1 VPKSILSRSFVV
13 IISGFVLSCS
23 STETNPFGLEN
34 IGELDEQSI
43 EHVELNGTS
52 AELSLELPD
61 TQIGTSDELL
71 IGSYKGANSAIVVKF
86 ESVSEA
92 IASGTVQDALL
103 IFSPAGMVSG
113 DSTGSYEVNAHKVT
127 VAWSTENVDP
137 DAILSSYDAQ
147 IAGTATFAKQSLL
160 NDTLKI
166 STEVVQG
173 WVDNTTANQGLLLLS
188 QDPKDIHI
196 YFSDETVV
204 GPQLKVT
211 YTSND
216 STKEVT
222 LSDSDASSVVDW
234 EVGFELPEDRLS
246 VATGL
251 ASSVFL
257 KFDFPEIPA
266 NSTINHASVTLQ
278 VDTSASIFPS
288 TSSLFQLVRMFAN
301 TADWANSPEDVDSS
315 RVGISTYSNSIRLEM
330 DISSSIQSMATDR
343 IENFGFRMTPINPNQ
358 SLFRTVFFSSSV
370 ADSSLIP
377 RAEVF
382 YTVPRAGTD

>member
-1 VPKSILSRSFVV
+1 
-13 IISGFVLSCS
+13 
-23 STETNPFGLEN
+23 
-34 IGELDEQSI
+34 
-43 EHVELNGTS
+43 
-52 AELSLELPD
+52 
-61 TQIGTSDELL
+61 L

-196 YFSDETVV
+196 YFSDETVI

-211 YTSND
+211 YTAND

-288 TSSLFQLVRMFAN
+288 TSSQFQLVRMFAN

>member
-1 VPKSILSRSFVV
+1 MPKSILSKSFVV

-34 IGELDEQSI
+34 IGQLDEQSI
-43 EHVELNGTS
+43 EHVELNGTA

-86 ESVSEA
+86 ESVSEV
-92 IASGTVQDALL
+92 ISSGTVQDALL
-103 IFSPAGMVSG
+103 IFSPAGSVSG

-166 STEVVQG
+166 SAEVVQG

-211 YTSND
+211 YTTND

-222 LSDSDASSVVDW
+222 LSDSDASSVVGW

-288 TSSLFQLVRMFAN
+288 TSSQFRLVRMFAN
-301 TADWANSPEDVDSS
+301 TADWANSPKDVDSS

-343 IENFGFRMTPINPNQ
+343 IENFGFRLTPINPNQ
-358 SLFRTVFFSSSV
+358 SIFRTVFFSSSV

>member
-1 VPKSILSRSFVV
+1 MPKSILSKSFVV

-34 IGELDEQSI
+34 IGQLDEQSI
-43 EHVELNGTS
+43 EHVELNGTA

-92 IASGTVQDALL
+92 ISSGTVQDALL
-103 IFSPAGMVSG
+103 IFSPAGRVSG

-166 STEVVQG
+166 SAEVVQG

-211 YTSND
+211 YTTND

-222 LSDSDASSVVDW
+222 LSDSDASSVVGW

-301 TADWANSPEDVDSS
+301 TADWANSPEDVGSS
-315 RVGISTYSNSIRLEM
+315 RVGISTYSNSVRFEM
-330 DISSSIQSMATDR
+330 NISSSIQSMATDR
-343 IENFGFRMTPINPNQ
+343 IENFGFRLTPINPNQ

>member
-1 VPKSILSRSFVV
+1 MPKSILSKSFVV

-34 IGELDEQSI
+34 IGQLDEQSI
-43 EHVELNGTS
+43 EHVELNGTA

-92 IASGTVQDALL
+92 ISSGTVQDALL
-103 IFSPAGMVSG
+103 IFSPAGRVSG

-166 STEVVQG
+166 SAEVVQG

-211 YTSND
+211 YTTND

-222 LSDSDASSVVDW
+222 LSDSDASSVVGW

-301 TADWANSPEDVDSS
+301 TADWANSPKDVDSS

-343 IENFGFRMTPINPNQ
+343 IENFGFRLTPINPNQ

>member
-1 VPKSILSRSFVV
+1 MPKSILSKSFVV

-34 IGELDEQSI
+34 IGQLDEQSI
-43 EHVELNGTS
+43 EHVELNGTA

-86 ESVSEA
+86 ESVSEV
-92 IASGTVQDALL
+92 ISSGTVQDALL
-103 IFSPAGMVSG
+103 IFSPAGRVSG

-166 STEVVQG
+166 SAEVVQG

-211 YTSND
+211 YTTND

-222 LSDSDASSVVDW
+222 LSDSDASSVVGW
-234 EVGFELPEDRLS
+234 KVGFELPEDRLS

-315 RVGISTYSNSIRLEM
+315 RVGISTYSNSVRFEM
-330 DISSSIQSMATDR
+330 NISSSIQSMATDR
-343 IENFGFRMTPINPNQ
+343 IENFGFRLTPINPNQ
-358 SLFRTVFFSSSV
+358 SIFRTVFFSST